1 MDFNAYL
8 RNQNIVVDDPYEQEN
23 LRPRIKI
30 EIGHTPAVF
39 DNYYRVKG
47 EKIFCHVCGGH
58 RHFLGITGI
67 LSDGTRIL
75 FGRKC
80 ATDYFGPEV
89 TKLHANELRRRTNNA
104 YARYKILSIKS
115 EIEKISEWLDSY
127 RPVVSHCAHSWVE
140 IKARYPTPF
149 DEITDHLKKNN
160 GRFVLREHIE
170 IKSSEGAPQRI
181 FQDQILTSIKSSD
194 AIPNLTQLSQ
204 QLSLVDTFIYAIEG
218 LKHQPNQQSISNL
231 NRMFMRMMRAAEII
245 DHSLIFTHDFFS
257 HEKMKAMH
265 TWSHT
270 RRKERLSDVNDKTER
285 NLGKLF
291 TKIMGSAFPLPH
303 KSLRDTILEIE
314 PMKILAL
321 ENDVELG
328 SKADDLD
335 AVQTLGSMP

>member
-8 RNQNIVVDDPYEQEN
+8 RDQNVVVDDPYEQEN

-30 EIGHTPAVF
+30 EIGHRPAVF
-39 DNYYRVKG
+39 DNYYRVKV

-58 RHFLGITGI
+58 RHNLGITGI

-89 TKLHANELRRRTNNA
+89 TRLHASELRRRTNDA

-115 EIEKISEWLDSY
+115 EIQKISEWLDSY
-127 RPVVSHCAHSWVE
+127 RPVVSHCAQSWID
-140 IKARYPTPF
+140 IKARYPKPF

-170 IKSSEGAPQRI
+170 IKSSEGAPQRM
-181 FQDQILTSIKSSD
+181 FQDRILTSIKSSD

-204 QLSLVDTFIYAIEG
+204 QLSLVDTFVYAIQG

-231 NRMFMRMMRAAEII
+231 NRMFIRMMRAAEIV
-245 DHSLIFTHDFFS
+245 DLSLIFTHDFFS
-257 HEKMKAMH
+257 PQKMKAMNA
-265 TWSHT
+265 WSYA
-270 RRKERLSDVNDKTER
+270 RRQERLSGPTDATER

-303 KSLRDTILEIE
+303 KPLRDTILEIE

-321 ENDVELG
+321 ENDV
-328 SKADDLD
+328 DLD
-335 AVQTLGSMP
+335 AGEHDEAPAVAD